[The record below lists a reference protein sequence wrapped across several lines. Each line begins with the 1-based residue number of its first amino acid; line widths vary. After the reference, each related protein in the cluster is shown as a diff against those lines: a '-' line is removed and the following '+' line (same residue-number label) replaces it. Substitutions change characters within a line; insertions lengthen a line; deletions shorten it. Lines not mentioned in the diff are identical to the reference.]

1 MHYKITLRDVAAEDF
16 GVLDGAVQRQAIGQ
30 LNKLKQSPEL
40 GSDLGHK
47 MGVDLRGYRALHF
60 YKNQYRIVYR
70 VLEDQKEVEVWG
82 IGKRESGTVYKMVSK
97 RIEQEH

>member
-1 MHYKITLRDVAAEDF
+1 MHYKVTLRDAAAKDF
-16 GVLDGAVQRQAIGQ
+16 GFLDGDVQRQAIGQ
-30 LNKLKQSPEL
+30 FNKLKQSPEL

-47 MGVDLRGYRALHF
+47 MGVDLSGYRALHF

-82 IGKRESGTVYKMVSK
+82 IGKRESGTVYKMLSK
-97 RIEQEH
+97 RIER

>member
-1 MHYKITLRDVAAEDF
+1 MRYKVTLRDVAAEDF
-16 GVLDGAVQRQAIGQ
+16 GVLDGDVQRQAIKQ

-47 MGVDLRGYRALHF
+47 MGVDLSGYRALHF
-60 YKNQYRIVYR
+60 YKNQYRIVYK

-82 IGKRESGTVYKMVSK
+82 IAKREDGTVYKMVSK
-97 RIEQEH
+97 RVEQEH

>member
-1 MHYKITLRDVAAEDF
+1 MRYKVTLRDVAAEDF
-16 GVLDGAVQRQAIGQ
+16 GVLDGDVQRQAIKQ

-47 MGVDLRGYRALHF
+47 MGVDLSGYRSLHF
-60 YKNQYRIVYR
+60 YKNQYRIVYK

-82 IGKRESGTVYKMVSK
+82 IAKREAGAVYKMVSK

>member
-47 MGVDLRGYRALHF
+47 TGVDLRGYRALHF

-82 IGKRESGTVYKMVSK
+82 IGKRESGIVYKMVSK